1 MEKPSDK
8 VLQNGVVHKI
18 PPNNSDDKDDSADPF
33 NEVEL
38 TQADVAAQS
47 DKTIVV
53 RMHSVDTS
61 TSELLKLAKE
71 TYKEMRSDR

>member
-8 VLQNGVVHKI
+8 ILLNGVVHKVLL
-18 PPNNSDDKDDSADPF
+18 NGEEEEESGDAF

-47 DKTIVV
+47 DKTVVV
-53 RMHSVDTS
+53 RMHSVDIS
-61 TSELLKLAKE
+61 TPELLKLAKE
-71 TYKEMRSDR
+71 TYKEMRESR

>member
-8 VLQNGVVHKI
+8 VLQNGVVHKV
-18 PPNNSDDKDDSADPF
+18 PPNNSNEKNDSADPF

-61 TSELLKLAKE
+61 TPELLKSAKE
-71 TYKEMRSDR
+71 TYEEMRKSR

>member
-8 VLQNGVVHKI
+8 VLQNGVVHKV
-18 PPNNSDDKDDSADPF
+18 PPNGKEEEEESGDAF

-61 TSELLKLAKE
+61 TPELLKLAKE
-71 TYKEMRSDR
+71 TYEEMRKSR